1 MMVSLV
7 FRVPFIICGVQY
19 VRVLE
24 SKKKFCNFEMFRIY
38 KQFNPNFKFVRADK
52 FNKNVYL
59 QFINSILFL
68 QH

>member
-1 MMVSLV
+1 
-7 FRVPFIICGVQY
+7 
-19 VRVLE
+19 
-24 SKKKFCNFEMFRIY
+24 MFRIY

-52 FNKNVYL
+52 FNKNVNL